1 MNSNTALSVSN
12 IIQQAIQTVKKGK
25 IPFIQ
30 VVAGGHAIIILASLL
45 LGQANPFNS
54 DPAQHPFLY
63 IIWSLLTAAVTIL
76 MMVSA
81 IFVLKNTQQNTPVTW
96 KEALR
101 FAASRFWKVLGA
113 FLWYMFLLWVVLLV
127 FALIALALVV
137 LVYSISPSANILVG
151 LVAAVAAIWL
161 IITAMMLALCSIY
174 AVVIDDVGVFEAL
187 AYSRRLLKN
196 KYWKTL
202 FAAFAIFVFIFI
214 FSTLVGILQVFL
226 FPLYLVNTF
235 LGIAGTWLLA
245 FPCTVLNSVIG
256 LGLVYSL
263 YTSIKQ
269 TEQDN
274 TTAPN

>member
-101 FAASRFWKVLGA
+101 FAASRFW
-113 FLWYMFLLWVVLLV
+113 
-127 FALIALALVV
+127 
-137 LVYSISPSANILVG
+137 
-151 LVAAVAAIWL
+151 
-161 IITAMMLALCSIY
+161 
-174 AVVIDDVGVFEAL
+174 
-187 AYSRRLLKN
+187 
-196 KYWKTL
+196 
-202 FAAFAIFVFIFI
+202 
-214 FSTLVGILQVFL
+214 
-226 FPLYLVNTF
+226 
-235 LGIAGTWLLA
+235 
-245 FPCTVLNSVIG
+245 
-256 LGLVYSL
+256 
-263 YTSIKQ
+263 
-269 TEQDN
+269 
-274 TTAPN
+274 